1 MADVLRTPDE
11 RFEEIDDWPQ
21 PPRYLDTLDLRGAT
35 LDFIPGAS
43 HFVAC
48 ERGAEVARRMLARF

>member
-11 RFEEIDDWPQ
+11 RFEEIDDW
-21 PPRYLDTLDLRGAT
+21 RYPDTLDLRGAT

-48 ERGAEVARRMLARF
+48 ERGAEVARSQLARF